1 MATGR
6 LGCGRAAGDGVVTTA
21 VGVLDCEAADEGVT
35 VVLAVGGASPH
46 AIRMTAANERA
57 AWRLEPI
64 ADLNGRH
71 FAIVMLLITI
81 VEMCRTELIKTR

>member
-1 MATGR
+1 MSRLALLPHKGVGLAT
-6 LGCGRAAGDGVVTTA
+6 AA
-21 VGVLDCEAADEGVT
+21 
-35 VVLAVGGASPH
+35 VLAVGGGSPH
-46 AIRMTAANERA
+46 AKRMSSANERA